1 MTAAPALRVGGA
13 SRLPAMTSPQPIEPI
28 EHLLVRQ
35 KLTLGVNR
43 YYVFRSDAAGA
54 EHELLAFANQKRLA
68 FKEEVTFF
76 AEEERTTPVFSF
88 KARKR
93 MDLGSGYDV
102 TAPDGSA
109 LGEFKKDFK
118 KSLLRSS
125 WYLTPAGGSTSFG
138 TERNAFIAF
147 LRRFWDFI
155 PFIGDI
161 PVPFVFHFDFAAQ
174 DGTPVLH
181 STRIWGWRD
190 TYHVEVPADASGQRI
205 DWRLAAA
212 MAVGLDALQS
222 R

>member
-1 MTAAPALRVGGA
+1 MTA
-13 SRLPAMTSPQPIEPI
+13 PQPI

-43 YYVFRSDAAGA
+43 YYVFRSDEQGN
-54 EHELLAFANQKRLA
+54 ELELLAFANQKRMA

-76 AEEERTTPVFSF
+76 TDEERTTPVFSF

-93 MDLGSGYDV
+93 LDLGSGYDV
-102 TAPDGSA
+102 TAPDGAS

-125 WYLTPAGGSTSFG
+125 WYLTPAGGGTSFG
-138 TERNAFIAF
+138 TERNQMIAL
-147 LRRFWDFI
+147 LRRFWELVPI
-155 PFIGDI
+155 VGDI
-161 PVPFVFHFDFAAQ
+161 PIPFVFHFDFAAE
-174 DGTPVLH
+174 DGSLVLS
-181 STRIWGWRD
+181 STKIWGWRD
-190 TYHVEVPADASGQRI
+190 VYHVAIPADASGQRL

-212 MAVGLDALQS
+212 MSVGLDALQS

>member
-1 MTAAPALRVGGA
+1 MSAP
-13 SRLPAMTSPQPIEPI
+13 QPI

-43 YYVFRSDAAGA
+43 YYVFRSDEAGN
-54 EHELLAFANQKRLA
+54 ELELLAFANQKRMA

-76 AEEERTTPVFSF
+76 TDEERTTPVFGF

-93 MDLGSGYDV
+93 LDLGSGYDV
-102 TAPDGSA
+102 TAPDGTS
-109 LGEFKKDFK
+109 LGEFKKDFG

-125 WYLTPAGGSTSFG
+125 WYLTPAGASTSFG
-138 TERNAFIAF
+138 TERSQLIAL
-147 LRRFWDFI
+147 LRRFWELVPI
-155 PFIGDI
+155 VGDI
-161 PVPFVFHFDFAAQ
+161 PIPFVFHFDFTAD
-174 DGTPVLH
+174 DGSLILS
-181 STRIWGWRD
+181 STKIWGWRD
-190 TYHVEVPADASGQRI
+190 VYHVSVPQAPSGERL